1 MSNTLLENENRMRR
15 FVVLALAAV
24 VMPLSAQWIH
34 YPSAGLPRTPDGK
47 PNLNAPAPRTAD
59 GHPDLSGIW
68 DIEHNRP
75 CPPGGCDDMLIGQ
88 EFLDIGWGVKG
99 GVPYQPWALDAK
111 KQRAATLYKD
121 DPQTH
126 CMPVGIVRSLTTPL
140 FRKFVQAPGVLL
152 ILSERDVNFRQI
164 FTDGRPLPADPQP
177 TWDGYSSGKWDGDT
191 LVIESTGFR
200 DDMWLDRGGSPLTSA
215 GKITERYRRPTV
227 GQLEIQ
233 ITVDDP
239 KAYTKPFTFTLNHHL
254 LPDTELLNYVCLEN
268 EQDVKHFGK

>member
-1 MSNTLLENENRMRR
+1 MRS

-24 VMPLSAQWIH
+24 VTPLSAQWIH
-34 YPSAGLPRTPDGK
+34 YPSAGLPRTTDGK
-47 PNLNAPAPRTAD
+47 PNLTAPAPRTAD

-88 EFLDIGWGVKG
+88 EFLDVGWGVKG
-99 GVPYQPWALDAK
+99 GVPYQPWALDVK

-126 CMPVGIVRSLTTPL
+126 CFPVGIVRALTTPL

-200 DDMWLDRGGSPLTSA
+200 DDMWLDRGGSPLTNA

-239 KAYTKPFTFTLNHHL
+239 KAYTKPFTFTLMHHL

>member
-1 MSNTLLENENRMRR
+1 MRSL
-15 FVVLALAAV
+15 VVLALAAV
-24 VMPLSAQWIH
+24 VTPLSAQWIH

-99 GVPYQPWALDAK
+99 GVPYQPWALDVK
-111 KQRAATLYKD
+111 KQRAAVLYKD

-126 CMPVGIVRSLTTPL
+126 CFPVGIVRSLTTPL

-239 KAYTKPFTFTLNHHL
+239 KAYTKPFTFTLKHHL